1 MSSES
6 FGYANGWKEV
16 PPYIKKCEELG
27 HKKYSKSVGRC
38 LTECGC
44 EICGYTY
51 LVDSSD

>member
-27 HKKYSKSVGRC
+27 HKKYSKNVGRC
-38 LTECGC
+38 LTEYGC